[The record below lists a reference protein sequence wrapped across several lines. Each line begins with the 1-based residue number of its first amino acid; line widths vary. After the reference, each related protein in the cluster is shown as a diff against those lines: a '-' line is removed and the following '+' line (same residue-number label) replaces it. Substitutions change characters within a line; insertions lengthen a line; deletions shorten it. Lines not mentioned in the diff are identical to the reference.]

1 MGKCH
6 LSVGLIR
13 DVDLF
18 WSRLWIVVPSLI
30 VVRLGKDITAALH
43 VAERKAVKTA
53 SVKQQ

>member
-53 SVKQQ
+53 SGKQQ